1 MHKVVRSLRERGGRL
16 ISMLANLIDV
26 FRKVNAK
33 SDPVIRTVGPPV
45 SCKHCHQVGHTT
57 RSCKVLSAEKNSQQ
71 LSDDDVAFWSFVK
84 PDQRPKTVAE
94 AYINEDEDS
103 EDGNSEEEEEED
115 MDVD

>member
-1 MHKVVRSLRERGGRL
+1 MVRSVR
-16 ISMLANLIDV
+16 
-26 FRKVNAK
+26 
-33 SDPVIRTVGPPV
+33 PPV

-57 RSCKVLSAEKNSQQ
+57 RSCKVLSTEKNCQQ

-94 AYINEDEDS
+94 AFINQDEDREDE
-103 EDGNSEEEEEED
+103 NSEEEEEEV